1 MVRKEV
7 VVAILALA
15 IGALGCGDDSAG
27 AGGAG
32 GAGGTAGVGGTGGVG
47 GMGGGGLTTACID
60 EPDLSAA
67 TSIEFSGQFWGCY
80 DTADMDIVAS
90 VDSCLQETPGLSGG
104 CSDCYGEYAGCMRT
118 RIAARAATSVGPT
131 PCHAANALRPS
142 AIWASPHAPASPLPP
157 SSLSSSRLARKVL
170 STKGKDP
177 SSRKRCA
184 FSAKARDQGLE
195 LACPLCCFC
204 GGLREDEATRE
215 HLAFVLPDLT

>member
-104 CSDCYGEYAGCMRT
+104 CSDCYGEYAGCIDTNCGESCNERGT
-118 RIAARAATSVGPT
+118 DTLPCSQCVAAECNLGLTSCTGV
-131 PCHAANALRPS
+131 
-142 AIWASPHAPASPLPP
+142 ASPSVEP
-157 SSLSSSRLARKVL
+157 
-170 STKGKDP
+170 
-177 SSRKRCA
+177 
-184 FSAKARDQGLE
+184 Q
-195 LACPLCCFC
+195 
-204 GGLREDEATRE
+204 
-215 HLAFVLPDLT
+215 